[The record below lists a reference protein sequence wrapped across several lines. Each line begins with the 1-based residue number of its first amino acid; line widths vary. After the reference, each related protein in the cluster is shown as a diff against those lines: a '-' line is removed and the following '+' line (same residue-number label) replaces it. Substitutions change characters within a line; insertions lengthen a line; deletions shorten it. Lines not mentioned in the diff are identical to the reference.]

1 MNWMLF
7 LSDMII
13 PITFAGI
20 LMFAFSRKMPVY
32 DHFVSGAKDGFGI
45 VFSIAPTIIGL
56 MVAVGML
63 RASGALDLLSSLI
76 SPVADR
82 VGLPT
87 ESVPL
92 TLMRLV
98 SSSAATGLLLDIFE
112 HHGPDSFLGRFV
124 SIMMSSTETVFYTMS
139 IYFMS
144 VKVTKTRF
152 TLAGALFANF
162 AGVALSLMIT
172 NSGLSENDSPI
183 SRGCI

>member
-13 PITFAGI
+13 PLTFAGI
-20 LMFAFSRKMPVY
+20 LMYAFSRRVPVY
-32 DHFVSGAKDGFGI
+32 DHFIVGAKEGFYT
-45 VFSIAPTIIGL
+45 VLHIAPTIVGL

-63 RASGALDLLSSLI
+63 RASGAFDLLGGLI
-76 SPVADR
+76 APLTER
-82 VGLPT
+82 MGYPT
-87 ESVPL
+87 ETVPL

-98 SSSAATGLLLDIFE
+98 SSSASTGLLLDIFE
-112 HHGPDSFLGRFV
+112 NYGPDSFIGRFT

-144 VKVTKTRF
+144 VKITKTRF

-162 AGVALSLMIT
+162 LGVALSLMIT
-172 NSGLSENDSPI
+172 RYLYP
-183 SRGCI
+183 